1 MGESLILF
9 TIIGSTLLNPFLNY
23 LIHSRCTH
31 LKCACIECERDVLT
45 EDNNQT
51 STSTSTNPQL

>member
-1 MGESLILF
+1 MSESLILF

-31 LKCACIECERDVLT
+31 MECGCIKCDREVL
-45 EDNNQT
+45 EDESKEKKT
-51 STSTSTNPQL
+51 TISDQL